1 MSQNIK
7 KFSIVTVC
15 KNSKDLI
22 EETILSV
29 VNQTIFQKKLATLEY
44 IIIDGYSTDGTTN
57 IILDLKKK
65 YSQILHFTEEDNSLF
80 DGLTKGLK
88 KCTGDFVA
96 YINAGDFYNNTA
108 FEIVNNVFNKNLD
121 NGINI
126 FHQESEFY
134 EAMCLL
140 KTNQIELAKAQLQR
154 IADNNGFY
162 SIRAMEV
169 LSKQ

>member
-1 MSQNIK
+1 LSQNIK

-121 NGINI
+121 IYI
-126 FHQESEFY
+126 F
-134 EAMCLL
+134 
-140 KTNQIELAKAQLQR
+140 K
-154 IADNNGFY
+154 
-162 SIRAMEV
+162 
-169 LSKQ
+169 